1 MQWGSPA
8 AVSICYTNL
17 LIIIIINDTIP
28 LPVTVLPY
36 ICIMLIFIVR
46 SKNWQLA
53 KSYQIKHYYSDCWK
67 ALEL

>member
-46 SKNWQLA
+46 SKT
-53 KSYQIKHYYSDCWK
+53 
-67 ALEL
+67 